1 MTLCVDPQ
9 RDRNP
14 PARCLQDRPETKSLL
29 AGAKGM
35 MRLGYG
41 LCLCGVW
48 ICGLDLSA
56 AEPVFKSGVI
66 TAQTPGHAVPV
77 KVDIRRAKKLFLVV
91 TDGGDGY
98 GADWADWAEPR
109 LVGPGRELKLTER
122 AWKSAR
128 SGWGQVR
135 KNRNAV
141 GRPLRIAGQDVAYG
155 IGTHAN
161 SVIAFDLP
169 QGYTTF
175 QARGGLDNGGTDQGP
190 QLKSSVR
197 FLVYLDQIPPGV
209 AADDRPAPSGR
220 PASEATA
227 SLDVAPGLE
236 ATLFA
241 SEPMLLSPT
250 NLDVDHRGRVWVC
263 EVVNY
268 RHRNG
273 ARKAG
278 DRILILEDTDGDG
291 RADKRTVFYQ
301 GRDIDTALGICVL
314 GNKVIV
320 SVAPNVFVFT
330 DVDGDG
336 RADKK
341 EYLFTKV
348 GQPQHDHSTHAF
360 TFGPEGK
367 LYWNFGNTG
376 RAVHDKQGKPIV
388 DRDGHP
394 VVDNGRPF
402 FGGMPFRC
410 NLDGSDF
417 EVLAHNFRNNYE
429 VAVDSFGTVWQSD
442 NDDDGNRGVRIN
454 YVMEHGN
461 YGYRDEVTGAGWRTA
476 RTGMHQEIPLRHW
489 HLRDPGVVPNLLQ
502 TGQGSPTGICVYEGR
517 LLPKVFWDQVVHCD
531 AGPNVVR
538 AYPVTR
544 QGAGYAARM
553 VNILK
558 GERDKWFRPSDVCV
572 APDGSL
578 IVADWYDP
586 GVGGHRMGDI
596 DRGRIFRVAPPKTPY
611 RIPEVDT
618 GTPAGAVA
626 ALRSPNLASRYLGWT
641 ALNAMGARAIPV
653 LEAMYADPNP
663 RMRARALWLLGKI
676 EGQSAQRIQA
686 ALKDEN
692 PDIRITGLRLA
703 RHLQR
708 DVIPSVAVLVRDA
721 RSDVRRECALALRNN
736 ESQRMPALWAQLAQQ
751 HDGRDRWYLEALG
764 IGAAGQWDRCLA
776 AWLAAVGDKWRTAA
790 GRDILWRSRATSTP
804 TYLVRILQDS
814 QTPSAELTRY
824 LRAFDFLDGESKD
837 AALLQLAVVTL
848 PDADRQNL
856 VSREVLQRVKNLD
869 TSQPRYRKTL
879 DRVLAAQRG
888 TTEFIKLVDKFNDTL
903 HYGDVLQ
910 IAQQHPEG
918 QLGVEAIRMLLAKD
932 QQPLIRQGLVNSK
945 PAVAEATARVLGQ
958 AADPRASRLLRPL
971 LDDASRSDDL
981 RRAAVR
987 GAAVA
992 PDVARMLLERASTGR
1007 LDPKL
1012 KDAVAAALHASNI
1025 KAVQQSARKLFPLPP
1040 SKNNQPLPPI
1050 RQLVKKR
1057 GDVAK
1062 GRLVFQTVGTCAK
1075 CHVVNKQGKQVGPD
1089 LSGIG
1094 SKLSRQAF
1102 FESVIFPS
1110 AGISHNYENHV
1121 LLLANGTTVN
1131 GIIVSRE
1138 KGKVSLKGADAIVR
1152 TFNTSDIDEMVK
1164 QSVSLMPGD
1173 LHKLLSVDD
1182 LVNVVE
1188 YMTTL
1193 RQQQP

>member
-1 MTLCVDPQ
+1 MGL
-9 RDRNP
+9 RH
-14 PARCLQDRPETKSLL
+14 
-29 AGAKGM
+29 
-35 MRLGYG
+35 G
-41 LCLCGVW
+41 LCLYVV
-48 ICGLDLSA
+48 LNSA
-56 AEPVFKSGVI
+56 VTFAAAKPAFKSDLI
-66 TAQTPGHAVPV
+66 TAATPGHSVPV
-77 KVDIRRAKKLFLVV
+77 KVDIRKAQKLFLVV

-109 LVGPGRELKLTER
+109 FVGSGRVQKLTDLS
-122 AWKSAR
+122 WKSAR
-128 SGWGQVR
+128 AGWGKVF

-141 GRPLRIAGQDVAYG
+141 GKPLRIAGKTVPYG

-161 SVIAFDLP
+161 SVIEFEIP
-169 QGYTTF
+169 QGFTTF
-175 QARGGLDNGGTDQGP
+175 EARAGLDNGGTDQGR
-190 QLKSSVR
+190 QIRSSVR
-197 FLVYLDQIPPGV
+197 FFVYLDQLPPGV
-209 AADDRPAPSGR
+209 AAGSQPAPSGR
-220 PASEATA
+220 PAAEATA

-241 SEPMLLSPT
+241 AEPMLLSPT
-250 NLDVDHRGRVWVC
+250 NLDVDHLGRVWVC

-273 ARKAG
+273 TRKEG
-278 DRILILEDTDGDG
+278 DRILILEDQDGDG

-330 DVDGDG
+330 DEDGDG

-376 RAVHDKQGKPIV
+376 RAVHDKHGKPIV

-394 VVDNGRPF
+394 VVDNGRPY

-429 VAVDSFGTVWQSD
+429 VAVDSFGTIWQSD

-461 YGYRDEVTGAGWRTA
+461 FGYRDEMTGAGWRSP
-476 RTGMHQEIPLRHW
+476 RTGMHQDIPLRHW

-517 LLPKVFWDQVVHCD
+517 LLPKMFWDQVVHCD

-538 AYPVTR
+538 AYPVTQ
-544 QGAGYAARM
+544 QGAGYAAK
-553 VNILK
+553 VINILK

-611 RIPEVDT
+611 RVPACDT
-618 GTPAGAVA
+618 STAAGAVA

-641 ALNAMGARAIPV
+641 ALHAMQERAVPA
-653 LEAMYADPNP
+653 LEEMYQDENP
-663 RMRARALWLLGKI
+663 RMRARALWLLGKTN
-676 EGQSAQRIQA
+676 GQAAQRIDA
-686 ALKDEN
+686 AIRDKN
-692 PDIRITGLRLA
+692 SDIRITGLRLA
-703 RHLQR
+703 RHLKL
-708 DVIPSVAVLVRDA
+708 DVIPLVRRLVRDEQP
-721 RSDVRRECALALRNN
+721 SVRRECALALRNN
-736 ESQRMPALWAQLAQQ
+736 TSQHMPDLWAELALQ

-764 IGAAGQWDRCLA
+764 IGATGQWDRCVT
-776 AWLAAVGDKWRTAA
+776 AWLARVGDDWKTTS
-790 GRDILWRSRATSTP
+790 GRDIVWRSRATESP
-804 TYLVRILQDS
+804 RLLSGIIQDERI
-814 QTPSAELTRY
+814 ALTDLPRY
-824 LRAFDFLDGESKD
+824 LRAFDFLAGSAKD
-837 AALLQLAVVTL
+837 AALMNLAVAKYS
-848 PDADRQNL
+848 DAQRSSL
-856 VSREVLQRVKNLD
+856 VGREVLSRIKSLD
-869 TSQPRYRKTL
+869 VSNPDVRKMLDGVLDGQQGTSGFVR
-879 DRVLAAQRG
+879 
-888 TTEFIKLVDKFNDTL
+888 LVDKFNDKSR
-903 HYGDVLQ
+903 YAQVLQ
-910 IAQQHPEG
+910 LAQQNADT
-918 QLGVEAIRMLLAKD
+918 QLGVEAIRMLLAK
-932 QQPLIRQGLVNSK
+932 QQQSLIRKGLDAK
-945 PAVAEATARVLGQ
+945 QPEVAESTARVLGN
-958 AADPRASRLLRPL
+958 AGDRRASALLSPL
-971 LDDASRSDDL
+971 LEDAARSDDL

-987 GAAVA
+987 GAVQA
-992 PDVARMLLERASTGR
+992 PDVARRLIARAQSGD

-1012 KDAVAAALHASNI
+1012 KDAVAAALHASTVKSI
-1025 KAVQQSARKLFPLPP
+1025 QQAARKLFPLPP
-1040 SKNNQPLPPI
+1040 TKNNQPLPPI
-1050 RQLVKKR
+1050 RELVKKR
-1057 GDVAK
+1057 GDVGK

-1121 LLLANGTTVN
+1121 LLLADGTTVN
-1131 GIIVSRE
+1131 GIIVSQAN
-1138 KGKVSLKGADAIVR
+1138 GKVSLKGADAIVR
-1152 TFNTSDIDEMVK
+1152 TYNTADIEEKVK
-1164 QSVSLMPGD
+1164 QNISLMPGD

-1188 YMTTL
+1188 YLTTL
-1193 RQQQP
+1193 RAPQP